1 MSIAVLG
8 GESGGRASTIASPA
22 EKNGHRKL
30 RKKEGTTMRGRIVLA
45 FLLLMGALWVNPR
58 STQAQAPQQK
68 ERLPIP
74 NREQMRQKMNE
85 NLLVLM
91 CGSLGAPYIQLGHD
105 ISVVVNDGD
114 NLRILPVVSDGALT
128 NVRDVLYLRGVD
140 LGITTVQILNTLR
153 TSNEFG
159 ANLDQQITYIAPLS
173 VDTLHILARPGI
185 ERIEDLKGKK
195 VSFNSKGS
203 GTARFTPLVFKAL
216 GIDVQETT
224 MAQGDA
230 IQAMRNGELDATACS
245 CPMPLPA
252 YPAVKPEWG
261 FKFLEVPYIPAFEQD
276 YVPATIANENYP
288 NLVAKEHKVQTIATS
303 TILIAF
309 NWARG
314 SDHYRRIERFIDAF
328 FSKAEELRK
337 PPRHPAWRDVNMA
350 ATIRGWQRFAAAQE
364 WLDRNAARLAP
375 AAVPAGIDS
384 TLARAQSARSAT
396 DPAEQE
402 RLFQE
407 FLKWTQRQKQ

>member
-1 MSIAVLG
+1 M
-8 GESGGRASTIASPA
+8 RA
-22 EKNGHRKL
+22 
-30 RKKEGTTMRGRIVLA
+30 RIVLA
-45 FLLLMGALWVNPR
+45 FLLLLSPLSPGLSSA
-58 STQAQAPQQK
+58 QAQAIQPK
-68 ERLPIP
+68 EKLGAPI
-74 NREQMRQKMNE
+74 REQLRQKMNE

-128 NVRDVLYLRGVD
+128 NVRDVLYLKGVD
-140 LGITTVQILNTLR
+140 LGITTVQILNALR
-153 TSNEFG
+153 TTGEFG
-159 ANLDQQITYIAPLS
+159 SNLDRQVTYIAPLS

-185 ERIEDLKGKK
+185 ERLEDLRGKK

-203 GTARFTPLVFKAL
+203 GTARFTPLVFKTL
-216 GIDVQETT
+216 GIDVLETT

-252 YPAVKPEWG
+252 FPTVKPEWG
-261 FKFLEVPYIPAFEQD
+261 FKFLDVPYLPAFEQD
-276 YVPATIANENYP
+276 YVPASIAFENYP

-309 NWARG
+309 NHARG
-314 SDHYRRIERFIDAF
+314 TDHYRRIEKFVDAF

-364 WLDRNAARLAP
+364 WLDRNAAKL
-375 AAVPAGIDS
+375 AAVPANIDS
-384 TLARAQSARSAT
+384 TLVRAQAAREAPR

-407 FLKWTQRQKQ
+407 FLKWSQRQKP

>member
-1 MSIAVLG
+1 
-8 GESGGRASTIASPA
+8 
-22 EKNGHRKL
+22 
-30 RKKEGTTMRGRIVLA
+30 MRGRIVLA
-45 FLLLMGALWVNPR
+45 FLLVMAALGVDPT
-58 STQAQAPQQK
+58 SSQAQTPQQK
-68 ERLPIP
+68 ERTAVPT
-74 NREQMRQKMNE
+74 REQMRQKMNE

-159 ANLDQQITYIAPLS
+159 PNLDRQITYIAPLS

-230 IQAMRNGELDATACS
+230 IEAMRNGELDATACS

-252 YPAVKPEWG
+252 FPAVKPEWG
-261 FKFLEVPYIPAFEQD
+261 FRFLDVPYIPAFEQD
-276 YVPATIANENYP
+276 YVPANIAYENYP

-314 SDHYRRIERFIDAF
+314 NEHYKRIEKFVDAF
-328 FSKAEELRK
+328 FSKANELRK

-350 ATIRGWQRFAAAQE
+350 GTIRGWQRFAAAQE
-364 WLDRNAARLAP
+364 WIDRNAAKPAP
-375 AAVPAGIDS
+375 ASIDS
-384 TLARAQSARSAT
+384 TLARAQAAGSASR

-407 FLKWTQRQKQ
+407 FLKWSQRQKP

>member
-1 MSIAVLG
+1 
-8 GESGGRASTIASPA
+8 
-22 EKNGHRKL
+22 
-30 RKKEGTTMRGRIVLA
+30 MRSRIVLA
-45 FLLLMGALWVNPR
+45 FLLLLSAIWLSPR
-58 STQAQAPQQK
+58 SAQAQGLQQK
-68 ERLPIP
+68 DRLGAPV
-74 NREQMRQKMNE
+74 RDQLRQKMNE
-85 NLLVLM
+85 NLLILM

-128 NVRDVLYLRGVD
+128 NVRDVLFLKGVD
-140 LGITTVQILNTLR
+140 LGISTVQILNSLR
-153 TSNEFG
+153 TSNELG
-159 ANLDQQITYIAPLS
+159 PNLDRQITYIAPLS
-173 VDTLHILARPGI
+173 VDTLHILVRPGI

-216 GIDVQETT
+216 GIDVSETT

-230 IQAMRNGELDATACS
+230 IEAMRNGELDATACS

-252 YPAVKPEWG
+252 YPNVKPEWG
-261 FKFLEVPYIPAFEQD
+261 FKFLDVPYIPAFEQD
-276 YVPATIANENYP
+276 YVPASIGNENYP

-309 NWARG
+309 NHARG
-314 SDHYRRIERFIDAF
+314 TDHYRRIEKFVDAF
-328 FSKAEELRK
+328 FSKANELRK

-350 ATIRGWQRFAAAQE
+350 GTIRGWQRFAAAQE
-364 WLDRNAARLAP
+364 WLDRNAAKL
-375 AAVPAGIDS
+375 AAVPTAIDS
-384 TLARAQSARSAT
+384 TLARAQAARAAPR

-407 FLKWTQRQKQ
+407 FLKWSQKQKP

>member
-1 MSIAVLG
+1 
-8 GESGGRASTIASPA
+8 
-22 EKNGHRKL
+22 
-30 RKKEGTTMRGRIVLA
+30 MRGRIVLA
-45 FLLLMGALWVNPR
+45 FLLVMGALGVAPT
-58 STQAQAPQQK
+58 SAQAQTPQQK
-68 ERLPIP
+68 ERTAVPT
-74 NREQMRQKMNE
+74 REQMRQKMNE

-159 ANLDQQITYIAPLS
+159 PNLDRQITYIAPLS

-230 IQAMRNGELDATACS
+230 IEAMRNGELDATACS

-252 YPAVKPEWG
+252 FPAVKPEWG
-261 FKFLEVPYIPAFEQD
+261 FRFLDVPYIPAFEQD
-276 YVPATIANENYP
+276 YVPANIAYENYP

-314 SDHYRRIERFIDAF
+314 NEHYKRIEKFVDAF
-328 FSKAEELRK
+328 FSKANELRK

-350 ATIRGWQRFAAAQE
+350 GTIRGWQRFAAAQE
-364 WLDRNAARLAP
+364 WIDRNAAKPAP
-375 AAVPAGIDS
+375 ASIDS
-384 TLARAQSARSAT
+384 TLARAQAAGSASR

-407 FLKWTQRQKQ
+407 FLKWSQRQKP

>member
-1 MSIAVLG
+1 
-8 GESGGRASTIASPA
+8 
-22 EKNGHRKL
+22 
-30 RKKEGTTMRGRIVLA
+30 MRGRIVLA
-45 FLLLMGALWVNPR
+45 FLLLVSGLSPSPSSAQ
-58 STQAQAPQQK
+58 TQASQPK
-68 ERLPIP
+68 DKLG
-74 NREQMRQKMNE
+74 NSEQMRQKMNE

-128 NVRDVLYLRGVD
+128 NVRDVLYLKGVD
-140 LGITTVQILNTLR
+140 LGITTVQILNALR
-153 TSNEFG
+153 SSNEFG
-159 ANLDQQITYIAPLS
+159 ANLDRQITYIAPLS

-203 GTARFTPLVFKAL
+203 GTARFTPLVFKTL
-216 GIDVQETT
+216 GIDVSETT

-252 YPAVKPEWG
+252 FPNVKPEWG
-261 FKFLEVPYIPAFEQD
+261 FKFLDVPYVPAFEQD
-276 YVPATIANENYP
+276 YVPASIANENYP
-288 NLVAKEHKVQTIATS
+288 NLVARDHKVQTIATS

-309 NWARG
+309 NWSRG
-314 SDHYRRIERFIDAF
+314 TDHYRRIEKFIDAF
-328 FSKAEELRK
+328 FSKADELRT

-364 WLDRNAARLAP
+364 WLDRNAAKP
-375 AAVPAGIDS
+375 AVTPAGGEG
-384 TLARAQSARSAT
+384 TLARAPAARAASR

-407 FLKWTQRQKQ
+407 FLKWSQQHKR

>member
-1 MSIAVLG
+1 
-8 GESGGRASTIASPA
+8 
-22 EKNGHRKL
+22 L
-30 RKKEGTTMRGRIVLA
+30 RKKEGITMRGRIVLA
-45 FLLLMGALWVNPR
+45 FLLVMGALWLNPE
-58 STQAQAPQQK
+58 SAQAQAPQQK
-68 ERLPIP
+68 DRLSVPT
-74 NREQMRQKMNE
+74 REQMRQKMNE

-114 NLRILPVVSDGALT
+114 SLRILPVVSDGALT

-140 LGITTVQILNTLR
+140 LGITTVQILNALK

-159 ANLDQQITYIAPLS
+159 PNLDRQITYIAPLS

-216 GIDVQETT
+216 GIDVEETT

-252 YPAVKPEWG
+252 FPGVKPEWG
-261 FKFLEVPYIPAFEQD
+261 FKFLDVPYVPAFEQD
-276 YVPATIANENYP
+276 YVPANIANENYP
-288 NLVAKEHKVQTIATS
+288 NLVAKDHKVQTIATS

-309 NWARG
+309 NWTRG
-314 SDHYRRIERFIDAF
+314 SDHYRRIEKFVDAF

-350 ATIRGWQRFAAAQE
+350 GTIRGWQRFAAAQD
-364 WLDRNAARLAP
+364 WLDRNAAKPAP
-375 AAVPAGIDS
+375 VAAGVDG
-384 TLARAQSARSAT
+384 TLARAQAARSAPR

-407 FLKWTQRQKQ
+407 FLKWSQRQKP

>member
-1 MSIAVLG
+1 LSAIWL
-8 GESGGRASTIASPA
+8 S
-22 EKNGHRKL
+22 
-30 RKKEGTTMRGRIVLA
+30 
-45 FLLLMGALWVNPR
+45 PR
-58 STQAQAPQQK
+58 SAQAQALQQK
-68 ERLPIP
+68 DRFGVPTRDQL
-74 NREQMRQKMNE
+74 RQKMNE
-85 NLLVLM
+85 NLLILM

-128 NVRDVLYLRGVD
+128 NVRDVLFLRGVD
-140 LGITTVQILNTLR
+140 LGITTVQILNSLR
-153 TSNEFG
+153 TSNELG
-159 ANLDQQITYIAPLS
+159 PNLDQQITYIAPLS

-216 GIDVQETT
+216 GIDVSETT

-230 IQAMRNGELDATACS
+230 IEAMRNGQLDATACS

-252 YPAVKPEWG
+252 YPNVKPEWG
-261 FKFLEVPYIPAFEQD
+261 FKFLDVPYVGAFEQD
-276 YVPATIANENYP
+276 YVPASIGNENYP
-288 NLVAKEHKVQTIATS
+288 NLVAKDHKVQTIATS
-303 TILIAF
+303 TILISF
-309 NWARG
+309 NWSRG
-314 SDHYRRIERFIDAF
+314 TDHYRRIEKFVDAF
-328 FSKAEELRK
+328 FNKAGELRK

-364 WLDRNAARLAP
+364 WLDRNAAKPAP
-375 AAVPAGIDS
+375 VPANVDA
-384 TLARAQSARSAT
+384 TLARAQAARAAPR

-407 FLKWTQRQKQ
+407 FLQWSQRQKQ